1 MSRRTT
7 IGLLA
12 ASGATMFAL
21 VALTHGGF
29 LVLLLAGAAV
39 ATGLAAYKA
48 APTGSTPEVA

>member
-12 ASGATMFAL
+12 ATGATMFAL

-29 LVLLLAGAAV
+29 ILLLLAGAAV
-39 ATGLAAYKA
+39 ATGLAAYNA
-48 APTGSTPEVA
+48 APTGLIPEVA